1 MPGRI
6 NNGSIFRIFIYSNLI
21 FFVQVQE
28 ESEKNQNGFF
38 LSMILVSPFFYFY
51 KGGLLGTYIYL
62 YIPIVIYILLSSNGL
77 VQKVLFTLACLT
89 LLLAVLVEYYHPEI
103 AVQARHKE
111 FQFLDV
117 LINISFNILLI
128 ALVIYF
134 LKKRYIQEKKWT
146 RHIIEQCKRN
156 SGLQGSKENKDI
168 NLLSI
173 REREVYQ
180 LIVKG
185 NSNKEIANALYV
197 STGTIKNHITSIY
210 KKLKVNNRIEF
221 LNKVDS

>member
-1 MPGRI
+1 M
-6 NNGSIFRIFIYSNLI
+6 S
-21 FFVQVQE
+21 V
-28 ESEKNQNGFF
+28 
-38 LSMILVSPFFYFY
+38 ILVSPIFYFY
-51 KGGLLGTYIYL
+51 KGGIFGTYIYL
-62 YIPIVIYILLSSNGL
+62 YIPVVIYTLLGGNGL
-77 VQKVLFTLACLT
+77 VQKILFALACLIFI
-89 LLLAVLVEYYHPEI
+89 LAILVEYFHPEI
-103 AVQARHKE
+103 VVQAGRKE
-111 FQFLDV
+111 FHFLDV
-117 LINISFNILLI
+117 LINIFFNILLF

-134 LKKRYIQEKKWT
+134 LKKEYTQEKK
-146 RHIIEQCKRN
+146 RVQHIIGQYKRN
-156 SGLQGSKENKDI
+156 NGLKGNRESKDI

-221 LNKVDS
+221 LNKIDS